1 MKRCDTL
8 PENYREI
15 YAVDL
20 QKNKKTALLINGIAA
35 LIAVPMLVAGHF
47 IVPVSALFDMEKGLG
62 MYVLRFGVLLASIV
76 LYMILHELVHGVAMK
91 LCGTKK
97 VKYGYTGM
105 YAYAGSTDYYAKK
118 PYIFIALAPVVL
130 WGVVL
135 AALCPFLP
143 AEWFWVAYFVQVN
156 NCSGAAGDLFVT
168 AKFSR
173 MPKDILVQ
181 DSGVGMTVYAPC
193 GTEIHE

>member
-15 YAVDL
+15 YTVDL
-20 QKNKKTALLINGIAA
+20 QKNKKTALLINGIAV
-35 LIAVPMLVAGHF
+35 LIAVPMIVAGHF
-47 IVPVSALFDMEKGLG
+47 FVPVSVLFDVEKGFG
-62 MYVLRFGVLLASIV
+62 MYFLRFGVLLVSIV

-105 YAYAGSTDYYAKK
+105 YAYAGSADYYAKR

-135 AALCPFLP
+135 AVLCPFLP
-143 AEWFWVAYFVQVN
+143 TEWFWVGYFVQVN

-168 AKFSR
+168 AKFLR
-173 MPKDILVQ
+173 MPRDILVH
-181 DSGVGMTVYAPC
+181 DSGVSMTVYSA
-193 GTEIHE
+193 ENIS